1 VAVAEPPRATNEAS
15 KEDDMDIVI
24 AAEKPTIADL
34 LSEHLH
40 CRVTA
45 RDISVTPNPEETG
58 SFLIRWRLNRYLLS
72 PDGRL
77 ALRAIRVDA

>member
-1 VAVAEPPRATNEAS
+1 
-15 KEDDMDIVI
+15 MDIVI

-40 CRVTA
+40 CPVTA